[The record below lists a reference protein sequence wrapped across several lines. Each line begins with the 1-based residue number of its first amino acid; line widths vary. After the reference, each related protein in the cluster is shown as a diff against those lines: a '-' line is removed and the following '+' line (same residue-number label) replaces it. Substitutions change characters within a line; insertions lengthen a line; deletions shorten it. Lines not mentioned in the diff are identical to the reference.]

1 MMIIAKII
9 FLEENMANNKL
20 FNCNFG
26 ILFLVPYTKDFGK
39 ITQF

>member
-20 FNCNFG
+20 FMSKFAQ
-26 ILFLVPYTKDFGK
+26 LQRKKTKQK
-39 ITQF
+39 S